1 MTYCSNCGAKYLK
14 DARFCIDCGQAISV
28 GSASNITNGD
38 ENTSEGQLSPSKL
51 ESEETLEENDSSIE
65 VTDDA
70 NLIPLKSSPHGTEN
84 DVSDLKKNHRRN
96 NKKIVLILLA
106 VVLLLG
112 SLIFFIWNNSSD
124 EPEVW
129 RTVQTEDYP
138 FSINVTIDENRYSAE
153 VIPEAYDYMELYEL
167 NNKMILEGEMLPT
180 NNPNSQQ
187 VKLEAISF
195 ELNDRLISEY
205 IGDITYG
212 FSTSYSADGTI
223 IEESFDEFKKNLTI
237 DWNSQTT
244 KEKKALLNQYNND
257 LFKVVKSELGYATNS
272 QLSSIKELESYIQE
286 IIDNIYEVDGGLGI
300 KISLDELKE
309 FVMLVSTIDENTFY
323 DSQESL
329 AMINAL
335 ESLVKFEL
343 TDEVSAFVSI
353 PFTNERLYFRKEI
366 QYR

>member
-28 GSASNITNGD
+28 GSASNNTNGD

-65 VTDDA
+65 VTDKA
-70 NLIPLKSSPHGTEN
+70 KLTPLKSSPHCTEN
-84 DVSDLKKNHRRN
+84 DVSDFKKNHRRN

-112 SLIFFIWNNSSD
+112 SLIFFIWNNSSN

-180 NNPNSQQ
+180 NNPNSHQ

-195 ELNDRLISEY
+195 ELNDKVISEY

-223 IEESFDEFKKNLTI
+223 
-237 DWNSQTT
+237 DWNSKTT

-272 QLSSIKELESYIQE
+272 QLSSIKELENYIQE

-300 KISLDELKE
+300 KISLDEFKE
-309 FVMLVSTIDENTFY
+309 LVMLVSTIDENTFY
-323 DSQESL
+323 DSQEIVATIS
-329 AMINAL
+329 AL